1 MPISEVTRPAI
12 ETEGKENPNEVSLTG
27 FLDDARARDVSL
39 SGGKGRGL
47 AELNRIPGIKI
58 PNAFIIFT
66 SLYDRLIEK
75 NPQLTEKI
83 RILDRASEEWI
94 EAELTGDRGKVEL
107 LKRKVADGGGFLRE
121 ELGKV
126 TLLPEMRAEI
136 TNAYNMLGE
145 NDVAVR
151 SSGTLEDA
159 GDNSSAGQYKTFLH
173 QRSIEQVL
181 ESIRGCLASQF
192 TERVITYR
200 NEDRLKKSKKALED
214 NHGEIRD
221 AIRASEDLSHEKS
234 KLAVVVQEMI
244 NASSS
249 GVGFSIDPITG
260 VKLIRVE
267 ENYGIGEAVVSGD
280 VTPDLHF
287 VDPKTE
293 EIVGRRL
300 GKKGDKTVYCEGGTT
315 TTEVLEEE
323 RKRYV
328 SSDLRVK
335 EIARGIKAISE
346 AFGIP
351 VDTEFAVDKEG
362 VLYFLQ
368 SRAVTALSND
378 SMTVEMRK
386 KIVPETVAKTAE
398 IILKG
403 GITGCRGVASGI
415 KMLAKDVE
423 EAKRLLRTERYRNKS
438 VILVTEKTNPDW
450 VSVMRE
456 VKGII
461 TEKGGGNCHAA
472 IVSREM
478 RCPCLVGTEEQMKV
492 LMDDDIEEI
501 TLDASNQT
509 VYGGELPLQELGENI
524 DPRELLE
531 NPTETT
537 IGMNVSMPDEAKKLS
552 ALAELGDKFK
562 ISLFRI
568 EFLLDQI
575 GVHVNAL
582 VDFDEGRIAPE
593 SNLYKEIA
601 DKIGE
606 SGCSSG
612 KEYFITILSEGIA
625 SVAALFPNSAIV
637 VRTTDFKTDEYR
649 NLIGGKEYEKVEA
662 NPMMGWR
669 GLIRSLSPQNRDGFK
684 WELEAIKRARDMGY
698 KNIEMMFPVVR
709 NPKELTGGPEL
720 DAIGFRGAYEIM
732 EEVGMGRGIDG
743 LKTLIMVEVPANVV
757 RINDFIDVGI
767 DGISFG
773 TNDLTQFTLA
783 VDRGSGVLAGI
794 PWYSE
799 TDPAVVE
806 QVRSVIRACRKR
818 GIETG
823 ICGNAPSNSPE
834 FVKMLV
840 EEKINSIGVLPDSFL
855 PTYRLVRAE
864 EEKRRLGKKGVGE
877 TVLYQVP
884 PQNGGDGGREPHGN

>member
-1 MPISEVTRPAI
+1 MPISEGTRPVI
-12 ETEGKENPNEVSLTG
+12 EAKGKENPSEVSLTG
-27 FLDDARARDVSL
+27 FLNDARARDVSL
-39 SGGKGRGL
+39 SGGKGKGL
-47 AELNRIPGIKI
+47 AELDRIPGIKV

-75 NPQLTEKI
+75 NPQLAEKI

-94 EAELTGDRGKVEL
+94 KAELTDNRGEVEL
-107 LKRKVADGGGFLRE
+107 LKREIADGGGFLRE

-173 QRSIEQVL
+173 QHSIEQVL
-181 ESIRGCLASQF
+181 ESVRECLASQF

-200 NEDRLKKSKKALED
+200 NEDRLKKSKKALE
-214 NHGEIRD
+214 HKPKVEE
-221 AIRASEDLSHEKS
+221 AIRMSKDLSHEKS

-300 GKKGDKTVYCEGGTT
+300 GEKGDKTVYCEGGTT
-315 TTEVLEEE
+315 TTKVLEEE

-378 SMTVEMRK
+378 SMTVEMRE
-386 KIVPETVAKTAE
+386 KIVPETVAETAE

-415 KMLAKDVE
+415 KMFAKDVE
-423 EAKRLLRTERYRNKS
+423 EAKRLLRTEKYRNKS

-478 RCPCLVGTEEQMKV
+478 RCPCLVGTEEQMKL
-492 LMDDDIEEI
+492 LMGDAIEEI

-509 VYGGELPLQELGENI
+509 VYRGELPLQELGENV

-537 IGMNVSMPDEAKKLS
+537 IGMNVSMPDEAKKLA

-582 VDFDEGRIAPE
+582 VDFDKGGIAPE

-709 NPKELTGGPEL
+709 NPKELTGGPEV

-732 EEVGMGRGIDG
+732 KEVGIGRGIDG

-757 RINDFIDVGI
+757 SINDFIDAGVN
-767 DGISFG
+767 GISFG

-799 TDPAVVE
+799 TNPAVVE
-806 QVRSVIRACRKR
+806 QVRSVIRVCRKR

-840 EEKINSIGVLPDSFL
+840 KEKINSIGVLPDSFL
-855 PTYRLVRAE
+855 ATYRLVRAE
-864 EEKRRLGKKGVGE
+864 EEKRRLKKRIRE
-877 TVLYQVP
+877 TVLYQAS